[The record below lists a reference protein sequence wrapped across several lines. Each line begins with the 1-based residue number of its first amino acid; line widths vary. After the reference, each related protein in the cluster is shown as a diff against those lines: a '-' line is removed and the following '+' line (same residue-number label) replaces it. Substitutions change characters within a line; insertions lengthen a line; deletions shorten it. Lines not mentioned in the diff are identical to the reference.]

1 MKRLWCILYILIHFT
16 VKAQGL
22 FPINE
27 IKYVDSLQFRT
38 GSHVDVISKAD
49 AYFHLSDYYKNTDS
63 ILSKKYLQSGKQL
76 GTQDRFTAAVYYY
89 YEGLYY
95 QDLNKDKAT
104 VSFRKAI
111 AKLSEFKSQKA
122 DSYLSLCW
130 YNYGILQKN
139 KEGYPF
145 LIKTMLEKSIP
156 TVEKYGDTKILGF
169 LYTQLALMLT
179 YNAEFEKAG
188 YYNEKAIHILEK
200 KAPHSTELFYAYLNT
215 NSNYCYQAKCSMGKQ
230 FLDKAG
236 KMVRPYPESSSNTFY
251 YYNLALYFIGQQE
264 HIQVLQTIEKGLSY
278 ARKYNQRL
286 LMQMFYFHKYDTYK
300 KIKRYKE
307 AKSLLE
313 EILAEKTLARD
324 LNNRKTIYSH
334 LSSINEIMGNPGEAL
349 IWEKKYSKLNDSLN
363 AENIKLE
370 INKLEARFN
379 ASEKEKKIAY
389 LNAEKNQKEMEVNQK
404 NSYLWVL
411 SLILLLFLSLLIFLF
426 IIYRKNKKLS
436 EQKEINLQQ
445 KIEDIKQ
452 KEELALTKAILEG
465 EERERERVAKD
476 LHDGLGGMLAGVKI
490 NLSTW
495 SSNQLD
501 PEQHQ
506 DFYKILN
513 QLDNSVTE
521 LRHVARNLM
530 PESLLKFGL
539 ETALSDLCE
548 FYGRKDLEIYFEPL
562 NIEKNLA
569 LAVQLNIY
577 RIVQEL
583 LANAVKHAEATNILL
598 QCSQSGESFLITI
611 EDNGKGFDK
620 DIENTTKNMGLRNLK
635 NRVNYLK
642 GKMEVSSDSQGTTIN
657 IELNIDGE

>member
-370 INKLEARFN
+370 INKLETRFN